1 MQMKK
6 LLLTMLGALLV
17 LPALARDFMY
27 TYEGQTLTY
36 TVINEDAKTC
46 RTKASEKM
54 FTKGND
60 ASGNLVIPGVAKD
73 GDESYTVTSLG
84 DFAFYGC
91 KDLISVVI
99 PNSVTDIS
107 MYSFD
112 QCSALTSVEIPN
124 SVTYIGWGVFRSCK
138 ALTSIVIPDS
148 VTLIGGDAFKGC
160 TALASIEIPNSVD
173 GIYEY
178 TFADCSSL
186 AAVTIPNS
194 VTFIGNGAF
203 SHCSALTSVEIPSSV
218 ESIGD
223 YAFTGCT
230 SLIRAAY
237 PANLENPFGSC
248 YAVAYIP
255 GYDVYEDGYIF
266 SHEKKDIL
274 FVPDTVEGEYNIPA
288 SVSSIG
294 KYAFY
299 NCTGLTSVTI
309 PASVTSIGTSAF
321 EGCTGLT
328 SVTSLAETAPEM
340 DDNSFGGVYET
351 ATLTAPGAGLY
362 SYLAS
367 NWSMFKN
374 IKDDGSTLKAYT
386 NSPFKYQIYT
396 DGDGGGHAVITGV
409 TDGVDLSTLTVPMR
423 FNADGKRYIVDAIGY
438 GALKGLSYIG
448 FNKNSQIKAIGAYAF
463 ENSTFAEITLPA
475 TVESIGESA
484 FCGNTR
490 LKTITIPDGVR
501 DIKPSTFYKCIA
513 LQSFTMPESLK
524 TIGDYALF
532 YCNSLRELVFNSKLE
547 SIGDRAFEK
556 DWEREFT
563 NDIIIPASLKSIGRD
578 AFKNCKFEKV
588 TMTDVAAWCDID
600 FANSVANPL
609 GLTDA
614 AYLCDEQITS
624 LAIPE
629 GIREIKPYAFY
640 GLKSLTSVKL
650 PEGLTAV
657 GREAFRLTQLQAVI
671 VPGTVTS
678 IDEYAFNTLTGPYYT
693 PDNYLTSL
701 TMEYGSEPIAIAEN
715 NFPRIEEISWSR
727 PLRPFNLRP
736 DYLKTLTIGNELTAI
751 PDGTFGSLSDL
762 TALTLGS
769 NITSIG
775 SKAFCCCTALTEVIL
790 PPSVETIGA
799 SAFDGCTKLNSI
811 IMGHNVKSVASSA
824 FNGCPAAT
832 VSITAQEPPTATDDT
847 FSNYNGMLYVQGQ
860 EAAERFLDAD
870 YCWFNFNSTV
880 MIEAE
885 GMTTGATTIVGEAG
899 EQFQLTATLVPENV
913 TLPQVFWRSTNP
925 DIATVDAN
933 GVVTLHSGV
942 TASDASRVMSA
953 DGDNAGDWSTCEITA
968 HTLYAEGPVA
978 TFTVTNKSCG
988 IDDVVIDNGDATTP
1002 GAGSDTIDY
1011 NAPYEVYN
1019 LEGLLTGTSIDD
1031 LAPGIYIIRQGAAV
1045 RKVAIR

>member
-6 LLLTMLGALLV
+6 LLLTMLGTLLA
-17 LPALARDFMY
+17 LPAMARDFTY

-36 TVINEDAKTC
+36 TVIDEAAKTC

-340 DDNSFGGVYET
+340 GSSSFEGSYDT
-351 ATLTAPGAGLY
+351 ATLTALGNGLFT
-362 SYLAS
+362 YLAS
-367 NWSMFKN
+367 NWALFKN
-374 IKDDGSTLKAYT
+374 IKGENSTLTAYT
-386 NSPFKYQIYT
+386 NSPFKYLIYADA
-396 DGDGGGHAVITGV
+396 DGSGHAVITGV
-409 TDGVDLSTLTVPMR
+409 ADGVDLSTLSVPMR
-423 FNADGKRYIVDAIGY
+423 FNADGKRYIVDGIGY

-448 FNKNSQIKAIGAYAF
+448 FNKNSQLKAIGPHAF
-463 ENSTFAEITLPA
+463 ENGTFAEISLPSS
-475 TVESIGESA
+475 VSSIGESA
-484 FCGNTR
+484 FRSNTS
-490 LKTITIPDGVR
+490 LKNITIPEGVTA
-501 DIKPSTFYKCIA
+501 IKQSTFSKCTS
-513 LQSFTMPESLK
+513 LQSFSMPESLK
-524 TIGDYALF
+524 AIGDSAFY
-532 YCNSLRELVFNSKLE
+532 YCNELQDLVFNNNLE
-547 SIGDRAFEK
+547 TIGELAFAK
-556 DWEREFT
+556 DSNRKFA
-563 NDIIIPASLKSIGRD
+563 NDITIPASLKSIGKD
-578 AFKNCKFEKV
+578 AFTWCKFEKV
-588 TMTDVAAWCDID
+588 RIADLAAWCGID
-600 FANSVANPL
+600 FANFVSNPL
-609 GLTDA
+609 SLTDA
-614 AYLCDEQITS
+614 AYLGDAEITE
-624 LAIPE
+624 LTIPS
-629 GIREIKPYAFY
+629 GIRKIKPYAFY
-640 GLKSLTSVKL
+640 RLKSLTSVKL
-650 PEGLTAV
+650 PDGLTTI
-657 GREAFRLTQLQAVI
+657 GSYAFGDTKLQSFTI
-671 VPGTVTS
+671 PGSVTS
-678 IDEYAFNTLTGPYYT
+678 IESFAFYNTG
-693 PDNYLTSL
+693 SSSVI
-701 TMEYGSEPIAIAEN
+701 MEYSSEPIELASPC
-715 NFPRIEEISWSR
+715 FPDIQYMSWSR
-727 PLRPFNLRP
+727 PLTSMNVNTSYLR
-736 DYLKTLTIGNELTAI
+736 TLIIGNEVTEI
-751 PDGTFGSLSDL
+751 PDYTFSRCSRL
-762 TALTLGS
+762 TSLTLGS
-769 NITSIG
+769 NITRIG
-775 SKAFCCCTALTEVIL
+775 STAFNGCTSLTEVIL
-790 PPSVETIGA
+790 PPSVETIGY
-799 SAFDGCTKLNSI
+799 SAFDGCTKLSSI
-811 IMGHNVKSVASSA
+811 IMGHNVKSVGAKA
-824 FNGCPAAT
+824 FNWCPAAT

-860 EAAERFLDAD
+860 EAADNYLDAD

-885 GMTTGATTIVGEAG
+885 GITTGTTSIIGEAG
-899 EQFQLTATLVPENV
+899 EQFRLTATLVPENV
-913 TLPQVFWRSTNP
+913 TLPQIFWRSTNP

-942 TASDASRVMSA
+942 ASSGASRAMA
-953 DGDNAGDWSTCEITA
+953 TDGTTDGDWSTCEITA
-968 HTLYAEGPVA
+968 HTLYADGPVV
-978 TFTVTNKSCG
+978 TFTVTNKSCA
-988 IDDVVIDNGDATTP
+988 IEDTVIDNGDAATP
-1002 GAGSDTIDY
+1002 GAPSNAIDY
-1011 NAPYEVYN
+1011 SAPYEVYN

>member
-6 LLLTMLGALLV
+6 LLLTMLGTLLA
-17 LPALARDFMY
+17 LPAMARDFTY

-36 TVINEDAKTC
+36 TVIDEAAKTC
-46 RTKASEKM
+46 MTKAGRSDEYA
-54 FTKGND
+54 GND
-60 ASGNLVIPGVAKD
+60 IAGDLVIPAIAKD
-73 GDESYTVTSLG
+73 GDVSYTVTELG
-84 DFAFYGC
+84 HFAFYGC
-91 KDLISVVI
+91 KDLTSVVI
-99 PNSVTDIS
+99 PNSVTFS
-107 MYSFD
+107 GYYAFAGCKS
-112 QCSALTSVEIPN
+112 LTLVEIPN
-124 SVTYIGWGVFRSCK
+124 SVTHISQSSFSG
-138 ALTSIVIPDS
+138 
-148 VTLIGGDAFKGC
+148 
-160 TALASIEIPNSVD
+160 
-173 GIYEY
+173 
-178 TFADCSSL
+178 CSSL
-186 AAVTIPNS
+186 KSVTIPTSVISIGEYAFSGSGLTSLTIPNS
-194 VTFIGNGAF
+194 VTSIDRMAF
-203 SHCSALTSVEIPSSV
+203 FECTGLTSVVIPPSVASLGSS
-218 ESIGD
+218 
-223 YAFTGCT
+223 AFSFC
-230 SLIRAAY
+230 SNLIRAAY
-237 PANLENPFGSC
+237 PDNLENPFESC
-248 YAVAYIP
+248 KLVIAYNSKD
-255 GYDVYEDGYIF
+255 YVYEDGFVF
-266 SHEKKDIL
+266 SRGKNDIL
-274 FVPDTVEGEYNIPA
+274 FVPDTFEGEYNIPA
-288 SVSSIG
+288 SVASIG
-294 KYAFY
+294 KYAF
-299 NCTGLTSVTI
+299 NGCFGLTSVTI
-309 PASVTSIGTSAF
+309 PNSVTSIGASAF
-321 EGCTGLT
+321 KGCTGLT

-860 EAAERFLDAD
+860 EAAERYLDAD

-942 TASDASRVMSA
+942 ASSGASRAMA
-953 DGDNAGDWSTCEITA
+953 TDGTTDGDWSTCEITA
-968 HTLYAEGPVA
+968 HTLYADGPVV
-978 TFTVTNKSCG
+978 TFTVTNKSCA
-988 IDDVVIDNGDATTP
+988 IEDTVIDNGDAATP
-1002 GAGSDTIDY
+1002 GAPSNAIDY
-1011 NAPYEVYN
+1011 SAPYEVYN